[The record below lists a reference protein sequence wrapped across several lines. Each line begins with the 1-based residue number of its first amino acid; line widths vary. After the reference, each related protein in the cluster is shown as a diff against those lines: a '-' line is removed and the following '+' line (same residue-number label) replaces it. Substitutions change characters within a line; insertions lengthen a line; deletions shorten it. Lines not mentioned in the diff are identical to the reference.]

1 MGPDPS
7 WAGRVTFVE
16 LLFGAPWAYAFLV
29 VLWERVLRA
38 PRPEW
43 KYLLLQ
49 VIVSGTFLIN
59 HYFQFAPGW
68 LWAVNAYALLIYGV
82 WYVLLVHGEP
92 RGWPWKLGALAGG
105 VAYTVVFSQ
114 FEMLARNGIARGIHE
129 FWFLLA
135 AFLGLLALVLWRGRR
150 AG

>member
-16 LLFGAPWAYAFLV
+16 LLSGAPLAYAFLV

-43 KYLLLQ
+43 QY
-49 VIVSGTFLIN
+49 
-59 HYFQFAPGW
+59 
-68 LWAVNAYALLIYGV
+68 
-82 WYVLLVHGEP
+82 LLVHREP
-92 RGWPWKLGALAGG
+92 RGWLWKLAAVAGG
-105 VAYTVVFSQ
+105 VTFTIAFSQ

-135 AFLGLLALVLWRGRR
+135 AFVGMLWLILWRGRR
-150 AG
+150 VG

>member
-16 LLFGAPWAYAFLV
+16 LLFGAPLAYAFLV

-43 KYLLLQ
+43 QYLLMQL
-49 VIVSGTFLIN
+49 VVAGAFLIN

-68 LWAVNAYALLIYGV
+68 LWAINAYALFIYV
-82 WYVLLVHGEP
+82 LWYALLVHGER
-92 RGWPWKLGALAGG
+92 RGWLWKLGVLAGG
-105 VAYTVVFSQ
+105 VAFTLAFSQ
-114 FEMLARNGIARGIHE
+114 FEMLARRGIGRGVHE

-135 AFLGLLALVLWRGRR
+135 AFLGFLWLILWRGRR
-150 AG
+150 A